1 MEMLENA
8 DRPGW
13 KSKFPTGSPACSTFP
28 QSTAPHYAA
37 RVHTLLPPVS
47 CLRLNPLKNAKRYIF
62 FAVGVL
68 RLKIIL

>member
-1 MEMLENA
+1 MEMLKNA
-8 DRPGW
+8 DRLPGG
-13 KSKFPTGSPACSTFP
+13 KASFPPGSPAYFTFP

-62 FAVGVL
+62 LPLAFCA
-68 RLKIIL
+68 